1 MQTEPRQGHD
11 HPPPRPFD
19 CRPNLCAMPLV
30 VDAAWAVWSITAGV
44 YDYFKTSAMEERIH
58 ALEELLSLH
67 QLLIAGLSTGL
78 GLLLGYVL
86 LRKR

>member
-1 MQTEPRQGHD
+1 MCCA
-11 HPPPRPFD
+11 RPLVVYS
-19 CRPNLCAMPLV
+19 RSLSGLSSCAMPLV
-30 VDAAWAVWSITAGV
+30 VDAVWAVWSITAGV